1 MRHYILYFSL
11 LTINFSLTGCHTQ
24 QSSVI
29 TAGIGVDSVRVH
41 EEVAIIQ
48 ITDSLLQEFVFQADS
63 IGLSLRPL
71 SSEGTRQAGIDTM
84 SPGYLQ
90 IVAKNATF
98 ASRKSMI
105 MESKSKVAIEDTTS
119 LHIRDTTFV
128 ENKVDKQAVYEPPD
142 IRTFLLFF
150 ALLFLVYLVFER
162 R

>member
-1 MRHYILYFSL
+1 MTKKVLFIIAL
-11 LTINFSLTGCHTQ
+11 LLLVSCHTQ
-24 QSSVI
+24 RSAVEEKK
-29 TAGIGVDSVRVH
+29 TEVDSVRVH

-63 IGLSLRPL
+63 LSILQGAD
-71 SSEGTRQAGIDTM
+71 STM
-84 SPGYLQ
+84 H

-98 ASRKSMI
+98 VGTKTRVK
-105 MESKSKVAIEDTTS
+105 ESKSKVAIEDTTS

-150 ALLFLVYLVFER
+150 ALLFLIYLVFER